1 MPRRDIY
8 HDIVVA
14 ALIADGWTIT
24 DDPLYL
30 AYGGRD
36 MYADLG
42 AERPLGAEKAGQK
55 IAVEIKSFVSASAV
69 HDLAVAVG
77 QYNLYRDLL
86 AVTEPTR
93 ELYLAIP
100 ERTEQGIF
108 SEQFGQL
115 VLSRQQLQ
123 LLVFDEIRRR
133 VVKWIP

>member
-8 HDIVVA
+8 HEIVVA
-14 ALIADGWTIT
+14 ALTADGWIIT

-36 MYADLG
+36 MYVDLG
-42 AERPLGAEKAGQK
+42 AERPIGAEKAGQK
-55 IAVEIKSFVSASAV
+55 IAVEIKSFVGASAV
-69 HDLAVAVG
+69 HDLAVAIG

-86 AVTEPTR
+86 AMTDPTR

-100 ERTEQGIF
+100 ERTEQGLF
-108 SEQFGQL
+108 SEQFGQM
-115 VLSRQQLQ
+115 VLTRQQLQ
-123 LLVFDEIRRR
+123 LLVFDEIGRR